1 MAESRPGSDVREASG
16 ESDATAAVSHELL
29 MSALSMR
36 LAVSG
41 KSKLM
46 TKDKYERIVSFLLD
60 PATCTDAHLR
70 HWVKVRRFSLVDLP
84 MYNLQNVLMIP
95 RRDRKGDVARQDGD
109 LMRVVHQDEL
119 YSVVNFVHSV
129 HLVHAGYKKVLARIE
144 QEYYGISREYVQE
157 FCKTCPIC
165 ELRKPK
171 TVHEPL
177 RPIIAS
183 GVWQRIQVDLIDM
196 RHSPDG
202 EYCYIGHVMDHFSKF
217 HILFPLKTKS
227 ATEVAANIEE
237 RVFAYFGVPRIFHSD
252 NGREF
257 VNQFLQALFV
267 RWGGNTVFVSGR
279 PRHSQSQGCVERGN
293 RYVQDKIAAM
303 KYVEGLNSTDIH
315 PWGSWLPRICHALNT
330 EVHTATKEAPFR
342 MLFGQD
348 SRSDFVVHGMSG
360 VVTEEEL
367 DDVAHV
373 TEEHISD
380 VGDTRSNP
388 LAMTDVCFQ
397 VPAASAAD
405 SLSAAVAMCDV
416 CVQPCEATAGVE
428 CPENPLHA
436 IRKRARFHYVAAAER
451 MKHVY
456 DASHKANIHHFTVGD
471 AVALAIPQ
479 ADRSST
485 DMRRLPCRVVAVS
498 GEVRKGYKL
507 MCCYGILSRM
517 FCAGDLSPFHGDV
530 GIPDEARRQVVSL
543 REAARKTAS
552 STRFTCNKCNC
563 FGDCRSRKCSCVVNG
578 ISCSNH
584 CHPQHRCMNADAM
597 SDDYSELLSF
607 SAMTE
612 ADVAD
617 VLQGRSLSDNVMCTV
632 SSLLQDFIQAA
643 HRDQLECGE
652 SYSTPVLQI
661 LHWSSKQHWITVS
674 NVGCRTIGRSVINV
688 YDSKMYEADTA
699 LHSMLAAL
707 LRSPADELTI
717 NHMHVQHQAN
727 NTDCGLF
734 AIAFACALAFGQD
747 PTALRFSPAV
757 IRPLILKQLQARTL
771 QAFPSSVI
779 PPRRPV
785 LRTTLLRL
793 YCVCRMP
800 DDGREMVQC
809 DRCDSWFHVSC
820 VALVNR
826 RGDWYCRRCVVV

>member
-388 LAMTDVCFQ
+388 LAMTDVCLQ
-397 VPAASAAD
+397 TPAASAAGTANHQVD
-405 SLSAAVAMCDV
+405 DTRINLLATLSLQS
-416 CVQPCEATAGVE
+416 PCT
-428 CPENPLHA
+428 
-436 IRKRARFHYVAAAER
+436 RK
-451 MKHVY
+451 
-456 DASHKANIHHFTVGD
+456 
-471 AVALAIPQ
+471 
-479 ADRSST
+479 
-485 DMRRLPCRVVAVS
+485 
-498 GEVRKGYKL
+498 
-507 MCCYGILSRM
+507 
-517 FCAGDLSPFHGDV
+517 
-530 GIPDEARRQVVSL
+530 
-543 REAARKTAS
+543 
-552 STRFTCNKCNC
+552 
-563 FGDCRSRKCSCVVNG
+563 
-578 ISCSNH
+578 
-584 CHPQHRCMNADAM
+584 
-597 SDDYSELLSF
+597 
-607 SAMTE
+607 
-612 ADVAD
+612 
-617 VLQGRSLSDNVMCTV
+617 
-632 SSLLQDFIQAA
+632 
-643 HRDQLECGE
+643 
-652 SYSTPVLQI
+652 
-661 LHWSSKQHWITVS
+661 
-674 NVGCRTIGRSVINV
+674 
-688 YDSKMYEADTA
+688 
-699 LHSMLAAL
+699 
-707 LRSPADELTI
+707 
-717 NHMHVQHQAN
+717 
-727 NTDCGLF
+727 
-734 AIAFACALAFGQD
+734 
-747 PTALRFSPAV
+747 
-757 IRPLILKQLQARTL
+757 
-771 QAFPSSVI
+771 
-779 PPRRPV
+779 
-785 LRTTLLRL
+785 
-793 YCVCRMP
+793 
-800 DDGREMVQC
+800 
-809 DRCDSWFHVSC
+809 
-820 VALVNR
+820 
-826 RGDWYCRRCVVV
+826 